1 MQTTKAD
8 ALYAGADLHGNN
20 VFLSLCDVEGN
31 NVFRRRVKANLGAV
45 NAALEPFWKRIVAFG
60 VESTFNWYWLVDG
73 LREQGRNVKL
83 GNPAK
88 MEQYEGIK
96 ITNDLTDAGWL
107 AEQLR
112 LGIFPESY
120 IYPKQ
125 TRPVRDALR
134 RRQLFVR
141 RRTQVLLSFG
151 GLLERYGLDAPGA
164 RKMEQWTLKDIQ
176 ATGLDGFVQLQ
187 LETLLDAIHE
197 SDRLAKKIEK
207 QVLAFTKPTEQYQ
220 RTQLVPGIG
229 ISLGMLIVLE
239 SGDFKRFASAGDY
252 ASYCRAV
259 KRRYRGQ
266 PAHCVIFC
274 FSSFRTSS
282 TSLLRADKARDK
294 LAREPIFR
302 RSAIQ
307 TPVTVVDFFINQATA
322 CFSGRL
328 FFIPNRSD
336 SLNRNSDNARCNN
349 RSASASSCA
358 FLCSPRRL
366 SVRSGN

>member
-20 VFLSLCDVEGN
+20 VFLSLCDKEGS
-31 NVFRRRVKANLGAV
+31 NVLRKRVKANLAAV
-45 NAALEPFWKRIVAFG
+45 NVVLDPFWKRIVALG
-60 VESTFNWYWLVDG
+60 VESTFNWYWFVDG

-88 MEQYEGIK
+88 MEQYKGIK
-96 ITNDLTDAGWL
+96 ITNDLTDADWL

-141 RRTQVLLSFG
+141 RRTQVLLSLG

-164 RKMEQWTLKDIQ
+164 RQIEKWTLKDIQ

-187 LETLLDAIHE
+187 LETLLDAVRE
-197 SDRLAKKIEK
+197 SDRLAKRIEE
-207 QVLAFTKPTEQYQ
+207 QVLAFAKPTEQYN
-220 RTQLVPGIG
+220 RVQLVPGIG
-229 ISLGMLIVLE
+229 VALGMLIALE
-239 SGDFKRFASAGDY
+239 SGDFKRFPSAGDY

-259 KRRYRGQ
+259 KSERSSNGKTKGKNNAKNGNRYLAWAFIEAATFAARFNPRIHAWYERKKRKSGM
-266 PAHCVIFC
+266 P
-274 FSSFRTSS
+274 
-282 TSLLRADKARDK
+282 KAKKALACK
-294 LAREPIFR
+294 LAKAVWHVMNGE
-302 RSAIQ
+302 
-307 TPVTVVDFFINQATA
+307 DFDEKLMF
-322 CFSGRL
+322 G
-328 FFIPNRSD
+328 
-336 SLNRNSDNARCNN
+336 
-349 RSASASSCA
+349 
-358 FLCSPRRL
+358 
-366 SVRSGN
+366 